1 MLDQRRRRWAS
12 MNTTLGKRIT
22 FTELLRRTGSDVN
35 RWGTGMI
42 VSSSTFCPHSGRV
55 IRDLFR
61 QLHAV
66 WHGTEA
72 LVYSNHPREVAASSY
87 LAIIFG
93 RIASGIPW
101 FLRST
106 VVLM

>member
-1 MLDQRRRRWAS
+1 
-12 MNTTLGKRIT
+12 
-22 FTELLRRTGSDVN
+22 
-35 RWGTGMI
+35 MI
-42 VSSSTFCPHSGRV
+42 ASSSTFCPNLGRV

-66 WHGTEA
+66 WHGMEA
-72 LVYSNHPREVAASSY
+72 LVYSNHPRQAAASSY

-93 RIASGIPW
+93 QIARGVPW

-106 VVLM
+106 ALLMQPFT

>member
-1 MLDQRRRRWAS
+1 MGATSKGSKLYLYLS
-12 MNTTLGKRIT
+12 G
-22 FTELLRRTGSDVN
+22 TE
-35 RWGTGMI
+35 MI
-42 VSSSTFCPHSGRV
+42 ASSSTFRPHPGKV

-66 WHGTEA
+66 RHGTEA
-72 LVYSNHPREVAASSY
+72 LVYSNHPRFAAASSY

-93 RIASGIPW
+93 RIASCVLW

-106 VVLM
+106 LVPMQLSHQC